1 MLITEDTFII
11 SDTHF
16 GHSNMIAYEP
26 SRTFLADLQSVSG
39 GAGADI
45 VNKVYHKLAD
55 NWNAVI
61 GKNDTVLHLGDFV
74 WGGRDNIRT
83 WVNRL
88 NGRIILIKGNHDR
101 DASVYLELGI
111 EVIEG
116 ILVNGEHI
124 PASKYV
130 NALITEINGLMI
142 MFSHYPVEEDGIK
155 RDEKFNPAISKLF
168 EIFIEY
174 NCDINVHGHV
184 HSRSLEGSLYC
195 RNVSVEVMGFK
206 PVRIGDILNGI

>member
-16 GHSNMIAYEP
+16 GHFNMIAFEP

-39 GAGADI
+39 GADL

-55 NWNAVI
+55 NWNAVV

-74 WGGRDNIRT
+74 WGGRDTIRT
-83 WVNRL
+83 WTSRL

-101 DASVYLELGI
+101 NALVYPEFGI

-116 ILVNGEHI
+116 ILVDGKHI
-124 PASKYV
+124 PAPKYV
-130 NALITEINGLMI
+130 NALITEVNGLRI
-142 MFSHYPVEEDGIK
+142 MFSHLPVEEDRIK

-168 EIFIEY
+168 EIFMEY

-184 HSRSLEGSLYC
+184 HSRSLEGSAYC

-206 PVRIGDILNGI
+206 PVRIGEILNGI